1 MSYVKIHCIYHTPR
15 TGGGEDLADAI
26 AGFVE
31 KQSEESLKG
40 FATKE
45 DLIRELSKLREEV
58 KLDNSKLRDELKLD
72 SSKLREELKTDGS
85 KLREGMARLE
95 ASIVKEIANRYNIL
109 VAVLT
114 ALGVI
119 LALLNKF
126 L

>member
-1 MSYVKIHCIYHTPR
+1 MSKFTAF
-15 TGGGEDLADAI
+15 TTLQKQGGEDLANAI
-26 AGFVE
+26 ADFVE

-58 KLDNSKLRDELKLD
+58 KADNTKLRDELKG
-72 SSKLREELKTDGS
+72 DGS
-85 KLREGMARLE
+85 KLREEVKSENSKLREDMARLE

-119 LALLNKF
+119 LTLLNKF